1 MSNRFSKP
9 IIFIYLTESFAC
21 CNLTIVGCEVL
32 WWGDLLGG
40 RCKGH
45 MICFVPQSTVVMA
58 TGLCKRADGF
68 PFLDDEIPRPRYLWI
83 FFFLVTI
90 SKDMINDRHKIW
102 IQVIICQKDTSL
114 LCNYIMCRCVVK
126 FSSSK
131 NVYTSPGIILLYNDS
146 SPSFIYN
153 QNPRKTHCFL
163 VQCSDKYFLPP
174 CIVQFA
180 FRLSMWI
187 PVTLSSHLFKNF
199 RFTEKRDSSPALE

>member
-131 NVYTSPGIILLYNDS
+131 NVYTSPGIILLYFTTIL
-146 SPSFIYN
+146 PHLLYTI
-153 QNPRKTHCFL
+153 RIHAKHIAFL
-163 VQCSDKYFLPP
+163 CNVQISIFFLPVLYSLP
-174 CIVQFA
+174 LDYQCEY
-180 FRLSMWI
+180 L
-187 PVTLSSHLFKNF
+187 
-199 RFTEKRDSSPALE
+199 